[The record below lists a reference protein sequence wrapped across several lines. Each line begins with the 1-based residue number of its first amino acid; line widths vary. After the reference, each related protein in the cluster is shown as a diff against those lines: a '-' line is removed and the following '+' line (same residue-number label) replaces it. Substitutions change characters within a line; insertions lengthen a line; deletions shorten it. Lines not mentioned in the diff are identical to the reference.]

1 MFFKNKK
8 PLRLRAGVIWEQGLR
23 GSVPWEG
30 IPLARGMHGL
40 SKGRVAEIKLTK
52 NHRESRGFGEANQ
65 RGPLSLRTQCA
76 RFPRHTARVHF
87 SISRLKHSLRRDA
100 THGREQP
107 LDVERLVQKL
117 VRSVCETGFLHRYV
131 CG

>member
-40 SKGRVAEIKLTK
+40 SKGA
-52 NHRESRGFGEANQ
+52 S
-65 RGPLSLRTQCA
+65 
-76 RFPRHTARVHF
+76 
-87 SISRLKHSLRRDA
+87 
-100 THGREQP
+100 GRN
-107 LDVERLVQKL
+107 
-117 VRSVCETGFLHRYV
+117 
-131 CG
+131 